1 MSFVNVLT
9 KLFGNK
15 SKRDLNEIR
24 PIVAQ
29 INALGPE
36 MEALTNDQLR
46 DKITDIKKEIAD
58 SVAEDTDAINELKA
72 KIETLPFDERQPLWD
87 EIDEREKRI
96 LDTYEKELD
105 RVLPQVFAAMRE
117 TAARFAKNETIE
129 VTASQMDRDLAAS
142 GKDFVS
148 IEGDKAIYKNHWMA
162 GGNEITW
169 DMIHYDVQ
177 LIGGIVLHQ
186 GKIAEMATGEG
197 KTLVATL
204 PVFLRSLTGR
214 GVHVV
219 TVNDYLAKRDSE
231 WMGPLYMFHGQSVDC
246 IDKHQPNTAARRAAY
261 ACDITFGTNNE
272 FGFDYL
278 RDNGMATSKS
288 EQVQRGHYFSIV
300 DEVDSI
306 LIDEARTPLIISGP
320 AVVTREQQYDTLRP
334 SIERVVK
341 AQTDLCNELM
351 AQALKAQ
358 EEGRTEEVGRCLFK
372 VKMGQPRHRAFLRA
386 MQDPELRRIV
396 EKYELTLYQDT
407 RKKELY
413 KLKEEMFFT
422 VDEKTHDAD
431 LMEKGREVISPGHPE
446 DFVLPDLGT
455 AFAEMDEDPRLTEKD
470 KLRRKNELT
479 KQLDETGARLHTTSQ
494 LLKAYC
500 IYEKDVEY
508 VVKEGKV
515 IIIDQ
520 NTGREMPGRRW
531 SDGLHQAVEA
541 KEGVEVE
548 RENQT
553 YATITIQNYFRLY
566 KKLAGMTGTAE
577 TEAAEFHDIY
587 KLDVLPIPTNR
598 PCIRKDQN
606 DLIFKSRREKFNA
619 VVNKIQELH
628 DKGQPILIGTASVDA
643 SETLSRMLKRAKI
656 PHEVLNAKNHQ
667 REAEI
672 VAQAGKRGAVTVSTN
687 MAGRGTDIKLGEGVA
702 DLGGLFV
709 LGTERHESRRID
721 RQLRGRCSRQGD
733 PGASQFF
740 ISFEDDL
747 MRNFGAAERMTK
759 MMERLGVADG
769 EALEHS
775 FLNKSVESA
784 QKRVEQRNYMWRKHV
799 LDYDDVMNKQ
809 REIVYGYRN
818 EVLSTENPREMIYDI
833 LEEVIATRAHEF
845 LDPDAEGVT
854 HPDELLA
861 WMNASF
867 PLGLT
872 AEAAKLEERPID
884 DTIAFL
890 IDKVKATY
898 EDKASRERPEYLDHM
913 ERQIILGAIDKMW
926 QEHLY
931 NMDSL
936 REGVRLRAQGQKD
949 PLVEYKSEAYDLF
962 ITLME
967 SIKSEAIS
975 NLFKSTT
982 NLDAFE
988 DFLASLPQFESSD
1001 ENQEGGTSLPEI
1013 GFDGMPS
1020 DLLSALREQVSRA
1033 REQQSARQAEPEQA
1047 PAVIS
1052 DATTIGE
1059 GYKPAV
1065 AEPKLVMP
1073 KRKVSVVLR
1082 KEEAP
1087 QAPAETPVPGE
1098 GEEIAVTLDSQD
1110 FAETMDNR
1118 DSADTRTF

>member
-1 MSFVNVLT
+1 
-9 KLFGNK
+9 
-15 SKRDLNEIR
+15 
-24 PIVAQ
+24 
-29 INALGPE
+29 
-36 MEALTNDQLR
+36 
-46 DKITDIKKEIAD
+46 
-58 SVAEDTDAINELKA
+58 
-72 KIETLPFDERQPLWD
+72 
-87 EIDEREKRI
+87 
-96 LDTYEKELD
+96 
-105 RVLPQVFAAMRE
+105 
-117 TAARFAKNETIE
+117 
-129 VTASQMDRDLAAS
+129 
-142 GKDFVS
+142 
-148 IEGDKAIYKNHWMA
+148 
-162 GGNEITW
+162 
-169 DMIHYDVQ
+169 
-177 LIGGIVLHQ
+177 
-186 GKIAEMATGEG
+186 
-197 KTLVATL
+197 
-204 PVFLRSLTGR
+204 
-214 GVHVV
+214 
-219 TVNDYLAKRDSE
+219 
-231 WMGPLYMFHGQSVDC
+231 
-246 IDKHQPNTAARRAAY
+246 
-261 ACDITFGTNNE
+261 
-272 FGFDYL
+272 
-278 RDNGMATSKS
+278 
-288 EQVQRGHYFSIV
+288 
-300 DEVDSI
+300 
-306 LIDEARTPLIISGP
+306 
-320 AVVTREQQYDTLRP
+320 
-334 SIERVVK
+334 
-341 AQTDLCNELM
+341 
-351 AQALKAQ
+351 
-358 EEGRTEEVGRCLFK
+358 
-372 VKMGQPRHRAFLRA
+372 
-386 MQDPELRRIV
+386 MQ
-396 EKYELTLYQDT
+396 
-407 RKKELY
+407 
-413 KLKEEMFFT
+413 
-422 VDEKTHDAD
+422 
-431 LMEKGREVISPGHPE
+431 
-446 DFVLPDLGT
+446 
-455 AFAEMDEDPRLTEKD
+455 
-470 KLRRKNELT
+470 
-479 KQLDETGARLHTTSQ
+479 
-494 LLKAYC
+494 
-500 IYEKDVEY
+500 
-508 VVKEGKV
+508 
-515 IIIDQ
+515 
-520 NTGREMPGRRW
+520 
-531 SDGLHQAVEA
+531 
-541 KEGVEVE
+541 
-548 RENQT
+548 
-553 YATITIQNYFRLY
+553 
-566 KKLAGMTGTAE
+566 
-577 TEAAEFHDIY
+577 
-587 KLDVLPIPTNR
+587 
-598 PCIRKDQN
+598 
-606 DLIFKSRREKFNA
+606 
-619 VVNKIQELH
+619 
-628 DKGQPILIGTASVDA
+628 
-643 SETLSRMLKRAKI
+643 
-656 PHEVLNAKNHQ
+656 
-667 REAEI
+667 EAEI
-672 VAQAGKRGAVTVSTN
+672 VAQAGQAGKVTIATN

-890 IDKVKATY
+890 IDKVKSTY

>member
-1 MSFVNVLT
+1 MEQVFFINPVA
-9 KLFGNK
+9 G
-15 SKRDLNEIR
+15 KRDASAELV
-24 PIVAQ
+24 PQ
-29 INALGPE
+29 IQA
-36 MEALTNDQLR
+36 AARQL
-46 DKITDIKKEIAD
+46 
-58 SVAEDTDAINELKA
+58 
-72 KIETLPFDERQPLWD
+72 Q
-87 EIDEREKRI
+87 
-96 LDTYEKELD
+96 
-105 RVLPQVFAAMRE
+105 LPQPQIVVTQYAGQAREAAHRY
-117 TAARFAKNETIE
+117 
-129 VTASQMDRDLAAS
+129 AAS
-142 GKDFVS
+142 GTPVALYACG
-148 IEGDKAIYKNHWMA
+148 GDGTLNELVQGAA
-162 GGNEITW
+162 GSAN
-169 DMIHYDVQ
+169 
-177 LIGGIVLHQ
+177 
-186 GKIAEMATGEG
+186 
-197 KTLVATL
+197 VAVGCV
-204 PVFLRSLTGR
+204 PCGSG
-214 GVHVV
+214 
-219 TVNDYLAKRDSE
+219 NDY
-231 WMGPLYMFHGQSVDC
+231 V
-246 IDKHQPNTAARRAAY
+246 
-261 ACDITFGTNNE
+261 
-272 FGFDYL
+272 
-278 RDNGMATSKS
+278 
-288 EQVQRGHYFSIV
+288 
-300 DEVDSI
+300 
-306 LIDEARTPLIISGP
+306 
-320 AVVTREQQYDTLRP
+320 
-334 SIERVVK
+334 
-341 AQTDLCNELM
+341 
-351 AQALKAQ
+351 
-358 EEGRTEEVGRCLFK
+358 
-372 VKMGQPRHRAFLRA
+372 
-386 MQDPELRRIV
+386 
-396 EKYELTLYQDT
+396 
-407 RKKELY
+407 
-413 KLKEEMFFT
+413 
-422 VDEKTHDAD
+422 
-431 LMEKGREVISPGHPE
+431 
-446 DFVLPDLGT
+446 
-455 AFAEMDEDPRLTEKD
+455 
-470 KLRRKNELT
+470 
-479 KQLDETGARLHTTSQ
+479 
-494 LLKAYC
+494 
-500 IYEKDVEY
+500 
-508 VVKEGKV
+508 
-515 IIIDQ
+515 
-520 NTGREMPGRRW
+520 
-531 SDGLHQAVEA
+531 
-541 KEGVEVE
+541 
-548 RENQT
+548 
-553 YATITIQNYFRLY
+553 
-566 KKLAGMTGTAE
+566 
-577 TEAAEFHDIY
+577 
-587 KLDVLPIPTNR
+587 
-598 PCIRKDQN
+598 
-606 DLIFKSRREKFNA
+606 
-619 VVNKIQELH
+619 
-628 DKGQPILIGTASVDA
+628 
-643 SETLSRMLKRAKI
+643 
-656 PHEVLNAKNHQ
+656 
-667 REAEI
+667 
-672 VAQAGKRGAVTVSTN
+672 
-687 MAGRGTDIKLGEGVA
+687 
-702 DLGGLFV
+702 
-709 LGTERHESRRID
+709 
-721 RQLRGRCSRQGD
+721 
-733 PGASQFF
+733 
-740 ISFEDDL
+740 
-747 MRNFGAAERMTK
+747 RNFGAAERMTK

-854 HPDELLA
+854 HPDELFA

-1082 KEEAP
+1082 KEEASH
-1087 QAPAETPVPGE
+1087 ASAETPAPGD

>member
-1 MSFVNVLT
+1 
-9 KLFGNK
+9 
-15 SKRDLNEIR
+15 
-24 PIVAQ
+24 
-29 INALGPE
+29 
-36 MEALTNDQLR
+36 
-46 DKITDIKKEIAD
+46 
-58 SVAEDTDAINELKA
+58 
-72 KIETLPFDERQPLWD
+72 
-87 EIDEREKRI
+87 
-96 LDTYEKELD
+96 
-105 RVLPQVFAAMRE
+105 
-117 TAARFAKNETIE
+117 
-129 VTASQMDRDLAAS
+129 
-142 GKDFVS
+142 
-148 IEGDKAIYKNHWMA
+148 
-162 GGNEITW
+162 
-169 DMIHYDVQ
+169 
-177 LIGGIVLHQ
+177 
-186 GKIAEMATGEG
+186 
-197 KTLVATL
+197 
-204 PVFLRSLTGR
+204 
-214 GVHVV
+214 
-219 TVNDYLAKRDSE
+219 
-231 WMGPLYMFHGQSVDC
+231 
-246 IDKHQPNTAARRAAY
+246 
-261 ACDITFGTNNE
+261 
-272 FGFDYL
+272 
-278 RDNGMATSKS
+278 
-288 EQVQRGHYFSIV
+288 
-300 DEVDSI
+300 
-306 LIDEARTPLIISGP
+306 
-320 AVVTREQQYDTLRP
+320 
-334 SIERVVK
+334 
-341 AQTDLCNELM
+341 
-351 AQALKAQ
+351 
-358 EEGRTEEVGRCLFK
+358 
-372 VKMGQPRHRAFLRA
+372 

-413 KLKEEMFFT
+413 KLKEEMYFT

-431 LMEKGREVISPGHPE
+431 LMEKGREIISPGHPE

-455 AFAEMDEDPRLTEKD
+455 AFAEMDENPRLTEKD
-470 KLRRKNELT
+470 KLRLKNELT
-479 KQLDETGARLHTTSQ
+479 KKLDETGARLHTTSQ

-508 VVKEGKV
+508 VVKDDKV

-619 VVNKIQELH
+619 VINKIQELH
-628 DKGQPILIGTASVDA
+628 GKGQPILIGTASVDA

-672 VAQAGKRGAVTVSTN
+672 VSLAGKRGAVTVSTN

-818 EVLSTENPREMIYDI
+818 EVLSTENPREMIYDV

-845 LDPDAEGVT
+845 LDPDAEGIT

-861 WMNASF
+861 WMNSSF

-872 AEAAKLEERPID
+872 ADAAKLEDRPLD
-884 DTIAFL
+884 ETIAFL

-913 ERQIILGAIDKMW
+913 ERQIILGAIDKLW

-962 ITLME
+962 VTLMD
-967 SIKSEAIS
+967 SIKSEAIG

-988 DFLASLPQFESSD
+988 DFLASLPQFETSD
-1001 ENQEGGTSLPEI
+1001 DGQENGASLPEI
-1013 GFDGMPS
+1013 GFDGMPT

-1033 REQQSARQAEPEQA
+1033 REQQAAQQPEQESA
-1047 PAVIS
+1047 PAAIS

-1059 GYKPAV
+1059 GYQPA
-1065 AEPKLVMP
+1065 APEPRLVMP

-1082 KEEAP
+1082 KEETA
-1087 QAPAETPVPGE
+1087 PVPASAPVSDD
-1098 GEEIAVTLDSQD
+1098 EEIAVTLDSQD

-1118 DSADTRTF
+1118 DSAETRTF

>member
-1 MSFVNVLT
+1 
-9 KLFGNK
+9 
-15 SKRDLNEIR
+15 
-24 PIVAQ
+24 
-29 INALGPE
+29 
-36 MEALTNDQLR
+36 
-46 DKITDIKKEIAD
+46 
-58 SVAEDTDAINELKA
+58 
-72 KIETLPFDERQPLWD
+72 
-87 EIDEREKRI
+87 
-96 LDTYEKELD
+96 
-105 RVLPQVFAAMRE
+105 
-117 TAARFAKNETIE
+117 
-129 VTASQMDRDLAAS
+129 
-142 GKDFVS
+142 
-148 IEGDKAIYKNHWMA
+148 
-162 GGNEITW
+162 
-169 DMIHYDVQ
+169 
-177 LIGGIVLHQ
+177 
-186 GKIAEMATGEG
+186 
-197 KTLVATL
+197 
-204 PVFLRSLTGR
+204 
-214 GVHVV
+214 
-219 TVNDYLAKRDSE
+219 
-231 WMGPLYMFHGQSVDC
+231 
-246 IDKHQPNTAARRAAY
+246 
-261 ACDITFGTNNE
+261 
-272 FGFDYL
+272 
-278 RDNGMATSKS
+278 
-288 EQVQRGHYFSIV
+288 
-300 DEVDSI
+300 
-306 LIDEARTPLIISGP
+306 
-320 AVVTREQQYDTLRP
+320 
-334 SIERVVK
+334 
-341 AQTDLCNELM
+341 
-351 AQALKAQ
+351 
-358 EEGRTEEVGRCLFK
+358 
-372 VKMGQPRHRAFLRA
+372 
-386 MQDPELRRIV
+386 
-396 EKYELTLYQDT
+396 
-407 RKKELY
+407 
-413 KLKEEMFFT
+413 
-422 VDEKTHDAD
+422 
-431 LMEKGREVISPGHPE
+431 
-446 DFVLPDLGT
+446 
-455 AFAEMDEDPRLTEKD
+455 MDEDPRLTEKD

-606 DLIFKSRREKFNA
+606 DLIFKSRREK
-619 VVNKIQELH
+619 
-628 DKGQPILIGTASVDA
+628 
-643 SETLSRMLKRAKI
+643 
-656 PHEVLNAKNHQ
+656 
-667 REAEI
+667 AEI

-854 HPDELLA
+854 HPDELFA

-1082 KEEAP
+1082 KEEASH
-1087 QAPAETPVPGE
+1087 ASAETPAPGD

>member
-1 MSFVNVLT
+1 MIKWILT
-9 KLFGNK
+9 KIVGTKNQREVRRL
-15 SKRDLNEIR
+15 R
-24 PIVAQ
+24 PIVEQ
-29 INALGPE
+29 I
-36 MEALTNDQLR
+36 
-46 DKITDIKKEIAD
+46 
-58 SVAEDTDAINELKA
+58 
-72 KIETLPFDERQPLWD
+72 
-87 EIDEREKRI
+87 
-96 LDTYEKELD
+96 
-105 RVLPQVFAAMRE
+105 
-117 TAARFAKNETIE
+117 
-129 VTASQMDRDLAAS
+129 
-142 GKDFVS
+142 VS
-148 IEGDKAIYKNHWMA
+148 IEESWNGKGQEFLLEKTREWQGYLHRFLPMDLPPVRIVEAAPREELEEIAAKLNARFESLKEEFASLPTVEATPASIEEGKAAWNNITPQFDKLRERYLNQILPEAFAAVKHGARLLCGEERDICGQKQV
-162 GGNEITW
+162 W
-169 DMIHYDVQ
+169 DMVHFDVQ
-177 LIGGIVLHQ
+177 LLGGIALHR
-186 GKIAEMATGEG
+186 GYIAEMATGEG

-204 PVFLRSLTGR
+204 PVYLNALTGM

-219 TVNDYLAKRDSE
+219 TVNDYLARRDSE
-231 WMGPLYMFHGQSVDC
+231 WMGMLFQFLGLTVGCIQSMMPS
-246 IDKHQPNTAARRAAY
+246 QLRREQY
-261 ACDITFGTNNE
+261 ACDITYGTNAE

-334 SIERVVK
+334 AIERVVK

-386 MQDPELRRIV
+386 MQ
-396 EKYELTLYQDT
+396 
-407 RKKELY
+407 
-413 KLKEEMFFT
+413 
-422 VDEKTHDAD
+422 
-431 LMEKGREVISPGHPE
+431 
-446 DFVLPDLGT
+446 
-455 AFAEMDEDPRLTEKD
+455 
-470 KLRRKNELT
+470 
-479 KQLDETGARLHTTSQ
+479 
-494 LLKAYC
+494 
-500 IYEKDVEY
+500 
-508 VVKEGKV
+508 
-515 IIIDQ
+515 
-520 NTGREMPGRRW
+520 
-531 SDGLHQAVEA
+531 
-541 KEGVEVE
+541 
-548 RENQT
+548 
-553 YATITIQNYFRLY
+553 
-566 KKLAGMTGTAE
+566 
-577 TEAAEFHDIY
+577 
-587 KLDVLPIPTNR
+587 
-598 PCIRKDQN
+598 
-606 DLIFKSRREKFNA
+606 
-619 VVNKIQELH
+619 
-628 DKGQPILIGTASVDA
+628 
-643 SETLSRMLKRAKI
+643 
-656 PHEVLNAKNHQ
+656 
-667 REAEI
+667 
-672 VAQAGKRGAVTVSTN
+672 
-687 MAGRGTDIKLGEGVA
+687 
-702 DLGGLFV
+702 
-709 LGTERHESRRID
+709 
-721 RQLRGRCSRQGD
+721 D

-890 IDKVKATY
+890 TDKVKATY

-967 SIKSEAIS
+967 SIKGEAIS

-1033 REQQSARQAEPEQA
+1033 REQQAAQQAEPEQA

-1082 KEEAP
+1082 REEAP
-1087 QAPAETPVPGE
+1087 QAPAETPSSGDGE
-1098 GEEIAVTLDSQD
+1098 KTAVTLDSQD

>member
-1 MSFVNVLT
+1 M
-9 KLFGNK
+9 
-15 SKRDLNEIR
+15 
-24 PIVAQ
+24 
-29 INALGPE
+29 
-36 MEALTNDQLR
+36 
-46 DKITDIKKEIAD
+46 
-58 SVAEDTDAINELKA
+58 
-72 KIETLPFDERQPLWD
+72 
-87 EIDEREKRI
+87 
-96 LDTYEKELD
+96 
-105 RVLPQVFAAMRE
+105 
-117 TAARFAKNETIE
+117 
-129 VTASQMDRDLAAS
+129 
-142 GKDFVS
+142 
-148 IEGDKAIYKNHWMA
+148 
-162 GGNEITW
+162 
-169 DMIHYDVQ
+169 
-177 LIGGIVLHQ
+177 
-186 GKIAEMATGEG
+186 
-197 KTLVATL
+197 
-204 PVFLRSLTGR
+204 
-214 GVHVV
+214 
-219 TVNDYLAKRDSE
+219 
-231 WMGPLYMFHGQSVDC
+231 
-246 IDKHQPNTAARRAAY
+246 
-261 ACDITFGTNNE
+261 
-272 FGFDYL
+272 
-278 RDNGMATSKS
+278 
-288 EQVQRGHYFSIV
+288 
-300 DEVDSI
+300 
-306 LIDEARTPLIISGP
+306 
-320 AVVTREQQYDTLRP
+320 
-334 SIERVVK
+334 
-341 AQTDLCNELM
+341 
-351 AQALKAQ
+351 
-358 EEGRTEEVGRCLFK
+358 
-372 VKMGQPRHRAFLRA
+372 
-386 MQDPELRRIV
+386 
-396 EKYELTLYQDT
+396 
-407 RKKELY
+407 
-413 KLKEEMFFT
+413 
-422 VDEKTHDAD
+422 
-431 LMEKGREVISPGHPE
+431 
-446 DFVLPDLGT
+446 
-455 AFAEMDEDPRLTEKD
+455 
-470 KLRRKNELT
+470 
-479 KQLDETGARLHTTSQ
+479 
-494 LLKAYC
+494 
-500 IYEKDVEY
+500 
-508 VVKEGKV
+508 
-515 IIIDQ
+515 
-520 NTGREMPGRRW
+520 
-531 SDGLHQAVEA
+531 
-541 KEGVEVE
+541 
-548 RENQT
+548 
-553 YATITIQNYFRLY
+553 
-566 KKLAGMTGTAE
+566 
-577 TEAAEFHDIY
+577 
-587 KLDVLPIPTNR
+587 
-598 PCIRKDQN
+598 
-606 DLIFKSRREKFNA
+606 
-619 VVNKIQELH
+619 
-628 DKGQPILIGTASVDA
+628 
-643 SETLSRMLKRAKI
+643 
-656 PHEVLNAKNHQ
+656 
-667 REAEI
+667 
-672 VAQAGKRGAVTVSTN
+672 AQAGKRGAVTVSTN

-1082 KEEAP
+1082 KEEAS
-1087 QAPAETPVPGE
+1087 QAPAETPAPGD

>member
-1 MSFVNVLT
+1 MFDWVKKLLGSSNDVEVKKLQKTVNAV
-9 KLFGNK
+9 
-15 SKRDLNEIR
+15 
-24 PIVAQ
+24 
-29 INALGPE
+29 
-36 MEALTNDQLR
+36 EALEDEYKALTDEQLR
-46 DKITDIKKEIAD
+46 AKTDEFRARLQNGETEDDILPEAFAAIREAD
-58 SVAEDTDAINELKA
+58 A
-72 KIETLPFDERQPLWD
+72 
-87 EIDEREKRI
+87 
-96 LDTYEKELD
+96 
-105 RVLPQVFAAMRE
+105 RVLGMRPYRVQVM
-117 TAARFAKNETIE
+117 
-129 VTASQMDRDLAAS
+129 
-142 GKDFVS
+142 
-148 IEGDKAIYKNHWMA
+148 
-162 GGNEITW
+162 GG
-169 DMIHYDVQ
+169 
-177 LIGGIVLHQ
+177 LVLHQ
-186 GKIAEMATGEG
+186 GRIAEMKTGEG
-197 KTLVATL
+197 KTLVSTL
-204 PVFLRSLTGR
+204 PAYLNALSGK

-219 TVNDYLAKRDSE
+219 TVNDYLARRDSE
-231 WMGPLYMFHGQSVDC
+231 WMGKVHRFMGLSVGLIVHDL
-246 IDKHQPNTAARRAAY
+246 DSAERRAAY
-261 ACDITFGTNNE
+261 ACDITYGTNNE
-272 FGFDYL
+272 LGFDYL
-278 RDNGMATSKS
+278 RDNMVIRQS
-288 EQVQRGHYFSIV
+288 ELVQRGHNFAIV

-306 LIDEARTPLIISGP
+306 LIDEARTPLIISGAGDKSTDLYAKVD
-320 AVVTREQQYDTLRP
+320 AVVRTLKRDVHFE
-334 SIERVVK
+334 IEEKKKAISLTDEGAQRVE
-341 AQTDLCNELM
+341 AAFGITNINDAENAELNHHVSC
-351 AQALKAQ
+351 A
-358 EEGRTEEVGRCLFK
+358 
-372 VKMGQPRHRAFLRA
+372 LRA
-386 MQDPELRRIV
+386 NFLMKRD
-396 EKYELTLYQDT
+396 
-407 RKKELY
+407 
-413 KLKEEMFFT
+413 
-422 VDEKTHDAD
+422 VD
-431 LMEKGREVISPGHPE
+431 
-446 DFVLPDLGT
+446 
-455 AFAEMDEDPRLTEKD
+455 
-470 KLRRKNELT
+470 
-479 KQLDETGARLHTTSQ
+479 
-494 LLKAYC
+494 
-500 IYEKDVEY
+500 Y
-508 VVKEGKV
+508 VVKDDQV
-515 IIIDQ
+515 IIVDEF
-520 NTGREMPGRRW
+520 TGRLMIGRRY
-531 SDGLHQAVEA
+531 SEGLHQAIEA
-541 KEGVEVE
+541 KEHVTIE
-548 RENQT
+548 RESRT
-553 YATITIQNYFRLY
+553 LATITFQNYFRMY
-566 KKLAGMTGTAE
+566 HKLSGMTGTAK
-577 TEAAEFHDIY
+577 TEEDEFQNIY
-587 KLDVLPIPTNR
+587 SLDVVQIPTNK
-598 PCIRKDQN
+598 PNIRKDL
-606 DLIFKSRREKFNA
+606 DDMVYKTKKAKFNA
-619 VVNKIQELH
+619 VVDAIAQVHAN
-628 DKGQPILIGTASVDA
+628 GQPVLVGTVTVET
-643 SETLSRMLKRAKI
+643 SEMLSAMLQRRGI
-656 PHEVLNAKNHQ
+656 QHEVLNAKNHAK
-667 REAEI
+667 EAEI
-672 VAQAGKRGAVTVSTN
+672 VAQAGHWGAVTIATN
-687 MAGRGTDIKLGEGVA
+687 MAGRGTDIL
-702 DLGGLFV
+702 LGGNPEFLARRAMRQDGYDEEIIEAATGHAEDVSDEILAAREKYQSLYKDFKRTTDEAHDRV
-709 LGTERHESRRID
+709 LQTGGLHIIGTERHESRRID

-854 HPDELLA
+854 HPDELFA

-1020 DLLSALREQVSRA
+1020 DLLSALREQVSRT

-1082 KEEAP
+1082 KEEASH
-1087 QAPAETPVPGE
+1087 ASAETPAPGD